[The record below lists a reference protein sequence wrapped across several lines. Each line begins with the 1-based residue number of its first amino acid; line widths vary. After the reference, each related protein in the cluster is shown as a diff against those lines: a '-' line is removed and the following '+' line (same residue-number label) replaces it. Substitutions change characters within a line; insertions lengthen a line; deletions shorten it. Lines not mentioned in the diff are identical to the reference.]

1 MRGTHVGV
9 RCVIAACGVVLMAGL
24 TACGSDTSDDGKAG
38 GKGDDGGQSVGSPLA
53 ALKLAS
59 QRTDQQNSAKV
70 EGTVKSPLA
79 NSDMSGAM
87 DWSDGMRAD
96 MRMTSKGG
104 AGASSP
110 GGNKPV
116 NVRYTPD
123 AMFMNAAAMGLPA
136 QGKQWIKYDY
146 DVLAKQGGPSGAYL
160 KDQMQNN
167 NPSRSVQ
174 LLLAAGKVEKVGTE
188 DVRGVEATHYTGVV
202 KVSEMA
208 RMQSKGLSK
217 SELDALEKQF
227 KQAGADSETVDLWI
241 DDKNLLVK
249 KREQAKSKQGVTD
262 STVYYSDYGTKV
274 TVEEPPASETLDFQK
289 LQQGSRS

>member
-24 TACGSDTSDDGKAG
+24 TACGSDTSDEGKS
-38 GKGDDGGQSVGSPLA
+38 GDNGGQSVGSPLA

-59 QRTDQQNSAKV
+59 QRTDQQHSAKV
-70 EGTVKSPLA
+70 DGTVKSPMA

-87 DWSDGMRAD
+87 DWADGMRAN
-96 MRMTSKGG
+96 MTMKSKGG
-104 AGASSP
+104 AGASAA

-123 AMFMNAAAMGLPA
+123 AMFMNAAEMGIPA
-136 QGKQWIKYDY
+136 QGKQWIKYDF
-146 DVLAKQGGPSGAYL
+146 DTLAKQGGPSGAYL

-167 NPSRSVQ
+167 NPSRSVE
-174 LLLAAGKVEKVGTE
+174 LLLSTGKVKKVGTE

-208 RMQSKGLSK
+208 RMQSKGMSK
-217 SELDALEKQF
+217 SDLDALEKQL
-227 KQAGADSETVDLWI
+227 KQSGSESETVDLWI

-249 KREQAKSKQGVTD
+249 KREQAKSKMGVTD
-262 STVYYSDYGTKV
+262 STVFYSDYGTKV
-274 TVEEPPASETLDFQK
+274 TVEEPPASETMDFQG
-289 LQQGSRS
+289 LQQGSQP